1 MDPHPWQGGGPI
13 YLDYNATT
21 PIDPAAAA
29 AAQPYLAEEFGN
41 PSSAHH
47 YATAPA
53 HALHTAR
60 QQIAAL
66 IGATADGIVFT
77 GTGTEA
83 NNLAIRG
90 TVLAN
95 PTRTPHVITQAT
107 EHPGVLATCRAL
119 HRLHGVQ
126 VTVLPV
132 DEHGLLDPQ
141 DMAAAITP
149 HTALITIMLANN
161 ETGTIQPIAEL
172 ARIAHHHGVP
182 LHTDA
187 AQATGKIPLDIRSLG
202 VDLLTLVGHKMYAPK
217 GIGALYVRPGL
228 ALEPLIYGGGQE
240 RGLRSGTENVAL
252 AAGLGAAADL
262 ARADLTTDAP
272 HRLADLRDRL
282 HHHLADALPG
292 TVQLNG
298 HSHRRLPNTLNISIT
313 GVRGDDLLAAIPE
326 LAASTGS
333 ACHAGTTQPS
343 PVLTAMGIHPDRAL
357 SAVRLSLGRWT
368 TPTDIDHAADLLATT
383 ARRLRAAPQH
393 SRDPANTRQTPRP
406 QAR

>member
-53 HALHTAR
+53 RALHTAR
-60 QQIAAL
+60 QQLAAL
-66 IGATADGIVFT
+66 LGATADDIVFT

-95 PTRTPHVITQAT
+95 HTRHPHVITQST
-107 EHPGVLATCRAL
+107 EHPAVLATCHAL
-119 HRLHGVQ
+119 QRLHGVH

-141 DMAAAITP
+141 DLAAAITP
-149 HTALITIMLANN
+149 HNILVSIMLANN
-161 ETGTIQPIAEL
+161 ETGTIQPVAEL
-172 ARIAHHHGVP
+172 ARIAHHHGAP

-187 AQATGKIPLDIRSLG
+187 AQAAGKIPLDVGRLG
-202 VDLLTLVGHKMYAPK
+202 VDLLTVAGHKMYAPK
-217 GIGALYVRPGL
+217 GIAALYARPGL
-228 ALEPLIYGGGQE
+228 ALEPVIYGGGQE
-240 RGLRSGTENVAL
+240 HGLRSGTENVAL
-252 AAGLGAAADL
+252 AAAFGAAADL
-262 ARADLTTDAP
+262 ARTDLAADSP
-272 HRLADLRDRL
+272 RRIADLRDRL
-282 HHHLADALPG
+282 HRRLSEALPG
-292 TVQLNG
+292 MVRLNG
-298 HSHRRLPNTLNISIT
+298 HPDQRLPNTLNLSIT
-313 GVRGDDLLAAIPE
+313 GVRGDDLLAAVPQ

-343 PVLTAMGIHPDRAL
+343 PVLTAMGIHPDRAT
-357 SAVRLSLGRWT
+357 SAIRLSLGRWT
-368 TPTDIDHAADLLATT
+368 TRTDIDHAADLLTT
-383 ARRLRAAPQH
+383 AARHLAARTVGQP
-393 SRDPANTRQTPRP
+393 
-406 QAR
+406 